1 MTFTDLFAPGAWGL
15 GGARVRR
22 AATALLLC
30 VLTMT
35 VQTARAQWSGSGTE
49 ADPYKITST
58 SDLDAL
64 ATNVNSGTTYEN
76 TYFRLEN
83 NIEYGGGSTTSTNF
97 TPIGNNT
104 YDHTFRGNF
113 NGNHMTISGV
123 RVYRNGGN
131 DDYSF
136 VGIFGATY
144 GKAEIYDLTVSDAVF
159 TGYRYVGGIVGFQRG
174 GTVTRCTVTSSVYIY
189 APDSDG
195 AQWHGGISGSNSG
208 KVTNCVSSATLRMGN
223 AYAQHCYGGIVGQ
236 NYGTV
241 SGCLAEGA
249 DVPNATTYYG
259 AICGKNESSGST
271 SGNYY
276 RNCKVN
282 GTATAN
288 GFGLQGADVSG
299 QAEPGIIVSGIT
311 TNFTV
316 SPVALTIGGHDYFAA
331 NSELTIGTGD
341 VNKVF
346 VTFTAT
352 GATATSLSAD
362 KTTATVTLG
371 TANVTVSAT
380 VKTIGGTTEDGLTW
394 SLGGTNYTELTIG
407 GTGPMQNYQYTTGN
421 VWKTKAP
428 WGTDITSVTIGDG
441 VTSIGDFAFIGCE
454 NVASVTIGSGVTSIG
469 IGAINHCDQMT
480 TVTLPAS
487 VTTIAYAAFENCQK
501 LETVYIN
508 HDGEVSLT
516 GSHDNAFNAPLLQYI
531 AFSSPAGALANTKE
545 SGNWV
550 RYKDNIR
557 ARFGNQLF
565 TATNE
570 GGTPAYAITNES
582 DLRNLAAAVNA
593 GNDGNGKTFRQ
604 TLDITMTGGNFTPIG
619 TNMFCGTYDGGNHDI
634 IGLTISKEYGNI
646 GLFGRIWGAAHL
658 HDITLVSPTVTAATM
673 SYSIDLGAV
682 VGLCEGDK
690 PVVENCHVINPTVSA
705 TSSGTKHVGAIIG
718 TIWSKD
724 ATVTNCYF
732 YDSNTDHNYPAYG
745 YNRYWQASITNVGR
759 AYAVNI
765 VSSGVE
771 ATGNGFT
778 HGTDRY
784 LTGTVTLSGGTP
796 HTNGGWVDTYTVNG
810 TAIEGNTF
818 SLTADATVAY
828 SSTPDA
834 THFAET
840 GTNEYTIYDAT
851 GWDVFCDLLEENDQ
865 GYFTGKTV
873 VLDNDIAV
881 TRMAGSTNHE
891 FSGTFDGQKHT
902 LTVAITGTVQG
913 TAPFCEIKGA
923 TIRNLAVTG
932 SVAGKR
938 HSAGLVGFA
947 RGDNSV
953 TNTIENCLVNT
964 SISITGD
971 DLGYMG
977 GIVGHGFTS
986 ALTIR
991 GCAFTGSLTSTSNY
1005 TGGLQGWSDGNILTL
1020 QDDLFAP
1027 TSVSAA
1033 NAGFHPVA
1041 FHNNNKTTTAT
1052 VSNVYYTVAPTCT
1065 QASRIATA
1073 NAAEQPKLQRNITA
1087 GENVTIEAISPVGS
1101 STANYTTSG
1110 ITAYAKGITRG
1121 STFYYGNG
1129 DAVSLTLTNTP
1140 PEGYGFGGYTASP
1153 DGATL
1158 TEDGD
1163 NYTLTMSDADVTIGA
1178 TFIAPVNYID
1188 ENGVE
1193 QTLQPGEYT
1202 VLTGGGET
1210 TLAGGWYVVN
1220 SDITYTGT
1228 ITLDGDAH
1236 IILCDGAEMSIN
1248 ANGYFINGFDYS
1260 WSPND
1265 LSLSIYSQSLGSDM
1279 GKLNVSGTGEDDGIF
1294 VKNLTVNGGNIS
1306 IDANQYRYVIDA
1318 EDVIINRGN
1327 VSVNAQSNDYIT
1339 VITGHDVTINGG
1351 NVTVTG
1357 GHEGLHASNNL
1368 TINGGTV
1375 TATGSEYGAG
1385 IIAYNDITINGGQVE
1400 ATGCSYGIFSN
1411 QGTITLGWTAATDRI
1426 TANSYDSNNGNVTIA
1441 QGQMLCDEDSNIYSG
1456 TIEWDKTTWSYPIDG
1471 KTLRP
1476 CILVTEG
1483 AANDYSDRTSALTP
1497 WAGQDMTAAFQRTFN
1512 VGKASTICLPFPMTA
1527 VTGGTVY
1534 GFVGVTYDE
1543 TDGWVATMQEPSTT
1557 PLTANTPYLF
1567 MPSGDN
1573 ETVDVTFSGSLAD
1586 VTSIA
1591 AGETEAATED
1601 DTWTFQGTYS
1611 RLAYGTAPFSGK
1623 AFGFAAKSKG
1633 EGEDAVQAGEFVRAA
1648 TGATI
1653 PAFRAFL
1660 TYTGDETSLQARA
1673 TRGSGAGVP
1682 DRIAVRLI
1690 DRNGETQGIGEIRLS
1705 TGEVTFDS
1713 DAWYDLNGRR
1723 LAGKP
1728 TQQGIYIN
1736 GGHKVVI
1743 KN

>member
-1 MTFTDLFAPGAWGL
+1 M
-15 GGARVRR
+15 
-22 AATALLLC
+22 
-30 VLTMT
+30 
-35 VQTARAQWSGSGTE
+35 
-49 ADPYKITST
+49 
-58 SDLDAL
+58 
-64 ATNVNSGTTYEN
+64 
-76 TYFRLEN
+76 
-83 NIEYGGGSTTSTNF
+83 
-97 TPIGNNT
+97 
-104 YDHTFRGNF
+104 
-113 NGNHMTISGV
+113 
-123 RVYRNGGN
+123 
-131 DDYSF
+131 
-136 VGIFGATY
+136 
-144 GKAEIYDLTVSDAVF
+144 
-159 TGYRYVGGIVGFQRG
+159 
-174 GTVTRCTVTSSVYIY
+174 
-189 APDSDG
+189 
-195 AQWHGGISGSNSG
+195 
-208 KVTNCVSSATLRMGN
+208 
-223 AYAQHCYGGIVGQ
+223 
-236 NYGTV
+236 
-241 SGCLAEGA
+241 
-249 DVPNATTYYG
+249 
-259 AICGKNESSGST
+259 
-271 SGNYY
+271 
-276 RNCKVN
+276 
-282 GTATAN
+282 
-288 GFGLQGADVSG
+288 
-299 QAEPGIIVSGIT
+299 
-311 TNFTV
+311 
-316 SPVALTIGGHDYFAA
+316 
-331 NSELTIGTGD
+331 
-341 VNKVF
+341 
-346 VTFTAT
+346 
-352 GATATSLSAD
+352 
-362 KTTATVTLG
+362 
-371 TANVTVSAT
+371 
-380 VKTIGGTTEDGLTW
+380 
-394 SLGGTNYTELTIG
+394 
-407 GTGPMQNYQYTTGN
+407 
-421 VWKTKAP
+421 
-428 WGTDITSVTIGDG
+428 
-441 VTSIGDFAFIGCE
+441 TSIGNYAFIGCE
-454 NVASVTIGSGVTSIG
+454 NMTSVTIGSGVTSIG

-501 LETVYIN
+501 LETIYIN

-545 SGNWV
+545 TGNWA

-570 GGTPAYAITNES
+570 GGTAAYAITNES
-582 DLRNLAAAVNA
+582 DLRNLSAAVNA

-619 TNMFCGTYDGGNHDI
+619 NFDYNNLWFSGTYNGGGYTI
-634 IGLTISKEYGNI
+634 SGLTVSGEYLYAS
-646 GLFGRIWGAAHL
+646 LFGYIKNGNVSYVNVLNPSISSSSKSSYEGAIVAFL
-658 HDITLVSPTVTAATM
+658 
-673 SYSIDLGAV
+673 
-682 VGLCEGDK
+682 
-690 PVVENCHVINPTVSA
+690 
-705 TSSGTKHVGAIIG
+705 SSGSV
-718 TIWSKD
+718 S
-724 ATVTNCYF
+724 NCYF
-732 YDSNTDHNYPAYG
+732 YGGNQDDAIG
-745 YNRYWQASITNVGR
+745 YWLIWLETTITNVGR

-784 LTGTVTLSGGTP
+784 LSGTVTLSGGTP
-796 HTNGGWVDTYTVNG
+796 HANAGWVDTYTVNG

-1279 GKLNVSGTGEDDGIF
+1279 GKLTVSGTGEDDGIF

-1400 ATGCSYGIFSN
+1400 ATGGSYGIFSN